1 MYEHRKSV
9 RLNLDSDLLNLQGL
23 KKIWK
28 GYMLSNEHQIQDLSC
43 TTKRRFKKKGLIV
56 LEDYTL
62 FSVVCKK
69 NGMELALFSLEKI

>member
-28 GYMLSNEHQIQDLSC
+28 GYMLSNGHQIQSYRAQQ
-43 TTKRRFKKKGLIV
+43 K
-56 LEDYTL
+56 ED
-62 FSVVCKK
+62 
-69 NGMELALFSLEKI
+69 